1 MNSTTTPSC
10 NLNDIDEL
18 SGIAGD
24 FLAHIRQQ
32 LYAPDAHKRGPQYTM
47 SQLAQFIGKDKAV
60 LSKRV
65 SSAPKDMPAGE
76 VVGSQR
82 LFTVEDIRAWARYYK
97 RCHVRHDLQRGAVI
111 AVANFKG
118 GVSKTTTAAHLAQ
131 GLSLKGYRVLL
142 IDLDAQGSLTN
153 LMGIN
158 PEFDVEVE
166 DTIVPLTSGERESL
180 KPSIRS
186 TYWSGVDIVPGS
198 VVLNNA
204 DFYLPARQSRDPRFA
219 FWDVL
224 RRALHDDGVLEAY
237 DYVIIDTPP
246 AISYTTINAFL
257 AADCLLVPMPPEGQ
271 DFASAVQFWTLFS
284 QLAKG
289 IDRHLREDDRKTY
302 AWIRIVPTKVDR
314 TRAHSAIVLDWMKSV
329 YRHYLSSTEIPVTSA
344 VSVSGIQ
351 LGTIYD
357 ISRYTGSSRT
367 YLRARQAYDGLVDEV
382 DQLTRLHFWGEK

>member
-1 MNSTTTPSC
+1 MSNTTTPSC
-10 NLNDIDEL
+10 SLDDIDEL

-32 LYAPDAHKRGPQYTM
+32 LYAPGAHKRGPQYTM
-47 SQLAQFIGKDKAV
+47 SQLAQFIGKDKAA
-60 LSKRV
+60 LSKRL
-65 SSAPKDMPAGE
+65 SSATKEMPTGE
-76 VVGSQR
+76 LVGSQR

-97 RCHVRHDLQRGAVI
+97 RCHVRHGLERGAVI

-118 GVSKTTTAAHLAQ
+118 GVSKTTTTAHLAQ

-166 DTIVPLTSGERESL
+166 DTIVPLTSGEQDSL

-204 DFYLPARQSRDPRFA
+204 DFYLPARQSRDPGFA

-224 RRALHDDGVLEAY
+224 RRALHSDGLLETY

-289 IDRHLREDDRKTY
+289 IDKHLKEEDRKTY
-302 AWIRIVPTKVDR
+302 AWIRVVPTKVDR

-329 YRHYLSSTEIPVTSA
+329 YRHYLSSTEIPITSA

-367 YLRARQAYDGLVDEV
+367 YLRARQAYDRLVDEV
-382 DQLTRLHFWGEK
+382 DQLTRLHFWGPK

>member
-1 MNSTTTPSC
+1 MNNTTTPSC
-10 NLNDIDEL
+10 SLDDIDEL
-18 SGIAGD
+18 SGVAGD
-24 FLAHIRQQ
+24 FLAHIRQR
-32 LYAPDAHKRGPQYTM
+32 LFAPDAQKRGPKYTLG
-47 SQLAQFIGKDKAV
+47 QLSQFIDKDKALV
-60 LSKRV
+60 SKRAAMV
-65 SSAPKDMPAGE
+65 GSDLPAGE
-76 VVGSQR
+76 QAGNQR
-82 LFTVEDIRAWARYYK
+82 LFAVEDVRTWSRHYK
-97 RCHVRHDLQRGAVI
+97 RCHVRSPQERGAVI

-118 GVSKTTTAAHLAQ
+118 GVSKTTTTAHLAQ

-153 LMGIN
+153 LMGIS
-158 PEFDVEVE
+158 PEFEVNLE
-166 DTIVPLTSGERESL
+166 DTIVPLTSGERDSL
-180 KPSIRS
+180 LPSIRT

-204 DFYLPARQSRDPRFA
+204 DFYLPARQARDPGFA

-224 RRALHDDGVLEAY
+224 RRTLHSDGILEQY

-284 QLAKG
+284 QLARG
-289 IDRHLREDDRKTY
+289 IDQHLKTEDRKTY
-302 AWIRIVPTKVDR
+302 AWVRVVPTKVDR

-357 ISRYTGSSRT
+357 IARYTGSSRT
-367 YLRARQAYDGLVDEV
+367 YLRARQAYDRLVDEV
-382 DQLTRLHFWGEK
+382 DQLTRLHFWSKN